1 LVGEKAV
8 SRFLGPALLRG
19 RPKFLAP
26 ARYLR
31 PILVLAVVACACAQ
45 VCFAQQAPF
54 DVNLEAKEIKRE
66 FRNGRELVVASGD
79 VKVTSD
85 GTVFRANSAEWDAEA
100 QRLFLPGRAT
110 IESSLPSQMVSRGR
124 RPRGLPEAIRVLIT
138 GSDLEYSLQTRS
150 GTVSNASAWV
160 QGLIFRGAQIS
171 VQEKGFSVKDG
182 LVTACDLEQPHF
194 ALRAKNIRVDPNG
207 KGFAENIS
215 LTLGKT
221 TLLRVNRAAI
231 NVSGGPGSSGI
242 EIPRLGRSHLSGYY
256 LGWPLS
262 YPLGLN
268 TVLLME
274 PQLSTKVGFKALAT
288 VRRNTAFTPFV
299 RWFYKEELTGRRP
312 KRVLVTRA
320 PEAGFLL
327 EKGAL
332 GRPFDILT
340 GEASIGWFKERTTGV
355 NSSRVGL
362 SLFLGEPARPTVGR
376 WRFAVVPGV
385 RAVHYGTGDDYR
397 DLSLALTAARMI
409 GRRDWLKLGF
419 VKHFTAGRTP
429 FVFDEAYLPVELSQE
444 LQIYRGNYSFEIST
458 RYDVERRQLFD
469 VRLGLGK
476 VLHCLEPRLVWRG
489 RLRELALEVRVVGL
503 QMGSGAPD

>member
-1 LVGEKAV
+1 MNRVLGRALFKK
-8 SRFLGPALLRG
+8 RLGFLGPAWCRG
-19 RPKFLAP
+19 PALFLA
-26 ARYLR
+26 AF
-31 PILVLAVVACACAQ
+31 CACAQ
-45 VCFAQQAPF
+45 ACFAQQASVE
-54 DVNLEAKEIKRE
+54 VNLEAREIKRE
-66 FRNGRELVVASGD
+66 FRNGRELVVASGG

-85 GTVFRANSAEWDAEA
+85 GAVFQADLAEWDVGA
-100 QRLFLPGRAT
+100 QRLYLPGRVT
-110 IESSLPSQMVSRGR
+110 MESSLPSQMVSRGR

-150 GTVSNASAWV
+150 GTFSNASALV
-160 QGLIFRGAQIS
+160 QGLILRGAQIS

-194 ALRAKNIRVDPNG
+194 ALRAKSIRVDSNG
-207 KGFAENIS
+207 KGVAENIS

-221 TLLRVNRAAI
+221 TILRVNRAAI
-231 NVSGGPGSSGI
+231 NVSGGPGSSGV

-256 LGWPLS
+256 LSWPLS

-268 TVLLME
+268 SVLLLE
-274 PQLSTKVGFKALAT
+274 PQLATKVGFKALAT
-288 VRRNTAFTPFV
+288 VRRNTPFTPFA

-355 NSSRVGL
+355 NSSRIGL
-362 SLFLGEPARPTVGR
+362 SLFLGEPARPTIGK
-376 WRFAVVPGV
+376 WKFAVVPGV

-429 FVFDEAYLPVELSQE
+429 FVFDEAYLPVELNQE
-444 LQIYRGNYSFEIST
+444 LQIYRGGYSFEIST
-458 RYDVERRQLFD
+458 RYDVEQRRLFD

-476 VLHCLEPRLVWRG
+476 VLHCLEPRVVWRG

-503 QMGSGAPD
+503 EMGSGAPN